1 MRAWWTGLLF
11 ALLCAL
17 SACGGGGSSGP
28 AAPVEPESP
37 PPAEPPPQLS
47 PPAPEAGRFVTFESG
62 QVRPLA
68 VSPNGQRLYAVNTPD
83 NRLEVFDLAS
93 GVPRHLESVRVGLEP
108 VAVAARGDGEVW
120 VVNHLSDSVSVVDV
134 AADPPRVVKTLHVG
148 DEPRDIVFAGDGG
161 GRAFITAAHR
171 GQNVPFDPQPHT
183 PGIGRA
189 DVWVFDA
196 AATGDA
202 LGGEPLTIL
211 SLFGDTLR
219 PLAVSP
225 DGSRVYAGIFNSGN
239 STTIVHADI
248 GGGGLEKPGPQAD
261 AAGNPQ
267 PRTAMIVRFDGTHW
281 VDDGDPENDE
291 PPRVW
296 DERVNLDLPDYDVF
310 EIDARANP
318 PAELRRVSGV
328 GTTLFNIAVN
338 PVSGK
343 LYVSNTEA
351 RNHVRFEG
359 EGNAS
364 TTVRGHFVDARISVV
379 SGQGVAPRHL
389 NKHIHSYDRDLG
401 TEEERAL
408 GLATPTG
415 MQVSA
420 DGAELYLA
428 AFGSQRVAVYSTSEL
443 ETDTFRPAAAAQ
455 IALSAG
461 GPSGLVLDEPRN
473 RLYVLTRFD
482 NGISTLDL
490 AARREIDHLRMFN
503 PEPPAVV
510 DGRPFLYDARLSSS
524 RGDSSCAGCHVF
536 GDMDHLSWD
545 LGNPDDVRV
554 ASPNTYNSVVPR
566 GLTVPFFHPMKGPM
580 STQSLRGMRGQGPM
594 HWRGDRTGSS
604 RDADETLEEQ
614 AFEDFNVAFTGLLGR
629 ESELSEEEMDR
640 FAKFAL
646 ELTYP
651 PNPHRALDNSLD
663 ADQAAGSDFYHNVV
677 SDTIATCNG
686 CHVLDPDAGHF
697 GTDGTMSIEGGGIDE
712 DFKIPHLRNTYQKVG
727 MFGING
733 NPARGLPHTGAQI
746 RGFGYAHDGAVDTLT
761 TFLSAAVFAF
771 PDAETR
777 RQTADF
783 VLAFPSDLAPIV
795 GQQVTVD
802 AASAGRGDVRAR
814 VDLLISRAGVTE
826 PRPECE
832 LVVSGVLDGAS
843 FSAVMNEAGSF
854 TPASRDA
861 AAVPAE
867 DLFARAS
874 VDGNV
879 LTYTCTPPGNGR
891 RIGIDRDLDGVF
903 DGDA

>member
-1 MRAWWTGLLF
+1 MRARWTGLLF

-37 PPAEPPPQLS
+37 PPPETPPQLS

-68 VSPNGQRLYAVNTPD
+68 LSPNGQRLYAVNTPD

-108 VAVAARGDGEVW
+108 VAVAARGDDEVW
-120 VVNHLSDSVSVVDV
+120 VVNHLSDSVSIVDV

-148 DEPRDIVFAGDGG
+148 DEPRDIVFAGDGA

-225 DGSRVYAGIFNSGN
+225 DGSRVYAGVFNSGN
-239 STTIVHADI
+239 RTTIVHADI

-281 VDDGDPENDE
+281 VDDGDPEDDE
-291 PPRVW
+291 LPRVW

-310 EIDARANP
+310 EIDARAKP

-389 NKHIHSYDRDLG
+389 NKHIQSYDRDLG

-428 AFGSQRVAVYSTSEL
+428 AFGSQRVVVYSTVEL
-443 ETDTFRPAAAAQ
+443 ETDTFRPAAGAQ
-455 IALSAG
+455 IVLSAG
-461 GPSGLVLDEPRN
+461 GPSGLVLDEPRH

-490 AARREIDHLRMFN
+490 AARREIDHLTMFN

-594 HWRGDRTGSS
+594 HWRGDRTGTS

-646 ELTYP
+646 ELSYP
-651 PNPHRALDNSLD
+651 PNPHRALDNGLD
-663 ADQAAGSDFYHNVV
+663 ADQAAGSDFYHDVV

-733 NPARGLPHTGAQI
+733 NPARGLPHTGDQI

-771 PDAETR
+771 PDAQTR

-783 VLAFPSDLAPIV
+783 VLAFPTDLAPIV

-802 AASAGRGDVRAR
+802 AASAGRVDVRAR
-814 VDLLISRAGVTE
+814 VDLLLSRARVTE

-832 LVVSGVLDGAS
+832 LVVFGVLDGAS
-843 FSAVMNEAGSF
+843 FSAVMNDGGSF
-854 TPASRDA
+854 TPARRDA
-861 AAVPAE
+861 AALSAE
-867 DLFARAS
+867 DLFARAAE
-874 VDGNV
+874 DGNV

-891 RIGIDRDLDGVF
+891 RIGIDRDLDGVL